1 MENLKFL
8 IVDNVH
14 ICKPLEFL
22 PNKLI
27 LLKWTHY
34 PFHWPSEYFPE
45 QLVAIEMPHSRIRL
59 PNLIK
64 QGCHLENLIDL
75 NLRDCKFITELP
87 KLQALNLKYLDI
99 SYCENLVE
107 IDECFG
113 SLEKLKGWYLVD
125 CGNLQVLPSQLR
137 LKSLDFL
144 NLSGCSGLEKLPNF
158 HPEMECLETSYLS
171 GSGIREVPSSIEHLT
186 KLAELSLI
194 DCKNLRELPD
204 SIYKLQQL
212 QILDTPT
219 AKLRPMCNS
228 FDGSSGYGFV
238 NMTELDFRGYKAIIE
253 LDLLMKP
260 DYFPALEVINL
271 SDTNIVTI
279 PESISR
285 FSRLIDLFITNC
297 KLLREI
303 RGLPQSIRLVEA
315 KNCMLLDTQSPIGLL
330 NQVIEIIGI
339 LPSRVCGR
347 ARSNKLMDPQLTNYF
362 PSETEGAESEDQ
374 DISMDSQ
381 FSNNFPPETEGVEY
395 EYRDVDYT
403 IHFWGTE
410 IPKWFNHQNDDNSI
424 FFFVG
429 RKFPKLVV
437 CIFGRISGH
446 IDISIN
452 GYTQCKYKYIDQ
464 IGNNLCL
471 FSPTQQSLQR
481 HLNKSNPTDQNLVE
495 VSITDEFNDICYC
508 LKRWGV
514 HVECTC
520 PPQESANAPIWY
532 SIKRLG
538 VQVDDVV
545 EYLPTSKKQ
554 RTFDEL

>member
-1 MENLKFL
+1 
-8 IVDNVH
+8 
-14 ICKPLEFL
+14 
-22 PNKLI
+22 
-27 LLKWTHY
+27 
-34 PFHWPSEYFPE
+34 
-45 QLVAIEMPHSRIRL
+45 
-59 PNLIK
+59 
-64 QGCHLENLIDL
+64 
-75 NLRDCKFITELP
+75 
-87 KLQALNLKYLDI
+87 
-99 SYCENLVE
+99 
-107 IDECFG
+107 
-113 SLEKLKGWYLVD
+113 
-125 CGNLQVLPSQLR
+125 
-137 LKSLDFL
+137 
-144 NLSGCSGLEKLPNF
+144 
-158 HPEMECLETSYLS
+158 
-171 GSGIREVPSSIEHLT
+171 
-186 KLAELSLI
+186 
-194 DCKNLRELPD
+194 
-204 SIYKLQQL
+204 
-212 QILDTPT
+212 
-219 AKLRPMCNS
+219 
-228 FDGSSGYGFV
+228 
-238 NMTELDFRGYKAIIE
+238 
-253 LDLLMKP
+253 
-260 DYFPALEVINL
+260 
-271 SDTNIVTI
+271 
-279 PESISR
+279 
-285 FSRLIDLFITNC
+285 
-297 KLLREI
+297 
-303 RGLPQSIRLVEA
+303 
-315 KNCMLLDTQSPIGLL
+315 MLLDTQSPIGLL

-508 LKRWGV
+508 LKRNRGHLMNSEEICLNKKITLKLFLLCRFGLV
-514 HVECTC
+514 SFAFDAKLTRMVAVEVIGR
-520 PPQESANAPIWY
+520 P
-532 SIKRLG
+532 
-538 VQVDDVV
+538 
-545 EYLPTSKKQ
+545 
-554 RTFDEL
+554 